1 MHREDH
7 QTQSDAEPST
17 TTDAQASGRR
27 ERAPRGLRERLGLPR
42 ELTWETA
49 RGKLKETQGK
59 LRELRDKGAVR
70 VQRVLGNA
78 STRLPPTPL
87 GALCGVADTFPLTAE
102 NVLLGYAQGLFAM
115 DVDGKVR
122 WHCPPERFILYLS
135 ELRISSNMRRE
146 LKRASYT
153 TTFNQA
159 PREVLD
165 ACAAERGDG
174 LAWLSERFKKIYMEL
189 FEMGAM
195 HTVEAWKDGALVGG
209 SFGVSIGRVW
219 TSESMFHRAPHAG
232 KVQFAAAAAHLR
244 ERGFEVVDG
253 QMYSEH
259 FARFGAKDV
268 PIAEYRAV
276 LARGLANPAR
286 FHPEGAHPLAAPAS
300 GVTSAGKNG
309 AAPKGGAKADEHG
322 GG

>member
-1 MHREDH
+1 VQRDNDQE
-7 QTQSDAEPST
+7 SNAEPST
-17 TTDAQASGRR
+17 ATSQEPS
-27 ERAPRGLRERLGLPR
+27 GLRERAAGGLRDRLGLP
-42 ELTWETA
+42 LSWESA
-49 RGKLKETQGK
+49 RDKLHQTGGK
-59 LRELRDKGAVR
+59 LRQLRDKGFVR
-70 VQRVLGNA
+70 VQRALGSA

-115 DVDGKVR
+115 DIDGEVR
-122 WHCPPERFILYLS
+122 WHCPPERFIIYLS

-153 TTFNQA
+153 TTFDQA

-165 ACAAERGDG
+165 ACAAGREDG
-174 LAWLSERFKKIYMEL
+174 IAWLSERFKNIYMEL

-195 HTVEAWKDGALVGG
+195 HTVEAWKDGVLVGG

-219 TSESMFHRAPHAG
+219 TSESMFYRAPHAG
-232 KVQFAAAAAHLR
+232 KVQFAAAAAHLI

-268 PIAEYRAV
+268 PIAEYRAC

-286 FHPEGAHPLAAPAS
+286 FHAESARPAAEPAS
-300 GVTSAGKNG
+300 GVAT
-309 AAPKGGAKADEHG
+309 APKQGARPKGNAKPDTNG
-322 GG
+322 SS